1 MSIHSEDVVGS
12 NRYEVVSDTATFNHK
27 EDDNFKYRRSVTL
40 VGRESL
46 ESFNLDRYLDS
57 CDKTK
62 GIATLL

>member
-1 MSIHSEDVVGS
+1 MSNRSEDVVGS
-12 NRYEVVSDTATFNHK
+12 NRYEVVNDTATFNDK
-27 EDDNFKYRRSVTL
+27 EDDNVKYLRSVTL

-46 ESFNLDRYLDS
+46 ESFDLDKDLDS

>member
-1 MSIHSEDVVGS
+1 MSNRSEDVVGS
-12 NRYEVVSDTATFNHK
+12 NRYEVVNDTATFNHQ
-27 EDDNFKYRRSVTL
+27 EDDNVKYRRSVTL

-46 ESFNLDRYLDS
+46 ESTNLDEYLDS

>member
-1 MSIHSEDVVGS
+1 MSIRSEDVAGS
-12 NRYEVVSDTATFNHK
+12 NRYEVVNDTATFNHK
-27 EDDNFKYRRSVTL
+27 EDDNVKYRRSVTL